1 LKFNTTKI
9 KNLVQEKYVM
19 KFVKLAIVLLPP
31 CSGQYPALLQRGF
44 AGIKMLERLILT
56 LQRAGLG
63 EIVILSQ
70 GSMGDIREKT
80 EENMANDS
88 RFQVEIIWHE
98 QTEKKTQKNWQHIQS
113 LIGSQ
118 NFLLMNGNMVVTATT
133 IQDFIE
139 QSIQE
144 GMLEQDVIVGLEG
157 PQIKLGNIFL
167 SPSSKLEALKNYIK
181 DSNTQRLGNV
191 ISLDGPKHFAKL
203 VEDEPTARQT
213 EKTFINLHKHNYS
226 QFMDFWVNSYFSLKI
241 SSLLVKTSITPNAL
255 TLFGL
260 VIGLLSAWQFAQG
273 SYWGGLLGGL
283 AFVGT
288 AIWDCCDGDV
298 ARLKFMES
306 DFGDTLDT
314 TCDNLNNV
322 ILKKDVKKIKG
333 TGHYL
338 FKGKAQE
345 DYENVINDVGETLIL
360 TSGVRNVV
368 KQLSLYCNKIY
379 NCGGNMTKATKSI
392 APPSYSYHTV
402 SDFDVGVIG
411 WGYKNF
417 TPEFASSR
425 EFEKMTKLD
434 YIGMRYTHNNKD
446 GVRFEPWHV
455 EVI

>member
-1 LKFNTTKI
+1 
-9 KNLVQEKYVM
+9 M

-56 LQRAGLG
+56 LQRAGLN
-63 EIVILSQ
+63 EITILSQ
-70 GSMGDIREKT
+70 GSMGDIRKKI

-88 RFQVEIIWHE
+88 RFQAEITWHE
-98 QTEKKTQKNWQHIQS
+98 QAENKDQEIWQQIKS

-139 QSIQE
+139 QSSQE
-144 GMLEQDVIVGLEG
+144 GVFEQDEIVGLEG

-167 SPSSKLEALKNYIK
+167 SPSSKLETLKNYIK
-181 DSNTQRLGNV
+181 NPNTQTLGNV
-191 ISLDGPKHFAKL
+191 ISLDSPKHFAKL

-213 EKTFINLHKHNYS
+213 ERIFINLHKHYYS

-260 VIGLLSAWQFAQG
+260 VIGLLSAWQFSQG
-273 SYWGGLLGGL
+273 GYWGGLLGGL

-322 ILKKDVKKIKG
+322 FAFTGIMIGAAMNSGFLYALIPFILLGVGGSLIFYFIYFPK
-333 TGHYL
+333 
-338 FKGKAQE
+338 KGKGSFFHGTWIY
-345 DYENVINDVGETLIL
+345 DLIQHL
-360 TSGVRNVV
+360 ASRNFVYIALLFGIFGHMDWFLWLSGFGSN
-368 KQLSLYCNKIY
+368 LFAMALYISK
-379 NCGGNMTKATKSI
+379 K
-392 APPSYSYHTV
+392 
-402 SDFDVGVIG
+402 
-411 WGYKNF
+411 
-417 TPEFASSR
+417 R
-425 EFEKMTKLD
+425 LLD
-434 YIGMRYTHNNKD
+434 R
-446 GVRFEPWHV
+446 
-455 EVI
+455 

>member
-1 LKFNTTKI
+1 
-9 KNLVQEKYVM
+9 M

-56 LQRAGLG
+56 LQRADLD
-63 EIVILSQ
+63 EIAILSQ
-70 GSMGDIREKT
+70 GSIGDTRDKT
-80 EENMANDS
+80 EENIANDP
-88 RFQVEIIWHE
+88 RFKAEITWHE
-98 QTEKKTQKNWQHIQS
+98 QAENKYQETCHQIQS
-113 LIGSQ
+113 FIGSQ

-139 QSIQE
+139 QSSQE
-144 GMLEQDVIVGLEG
+144 GVFEQEEIVSLEG

-181 DSNTQRLGNV
+181 NPNTQTLGNV
-191 ISLDGPKHFAKL
+191 ISLESPKHFAKL

-213 EKTFINLHKHNYS
+213 ESTFINLHKHYYS
-226 QFMDFWVNSYFSLKI
+226 QCMDFWVNSYFSLKI

-260 VIGLLSAWQFAQG
+260 VIGLLSAWQFSQG
-273 SYWGGLLGGL
+273 GYWGGLLGGL

-322 ILKKDVKKIKG
+322 FAF
-333 TGHYL
+333 TG
-338 FKGKAQE
+338 
-345 DYENVINDVGETLIL
+345 I
-360 TSGVRNVV
+360 
-368 KQLSLYCNKIY
+368 
-379 NCGGNMTKATKSI
+379 M
-392 APPSYSYHTV
+392 
-402 SDFDVGVIG
+402 
-411 WGYKNF
+411 
-417 TPEFASSR
+417 
-425 EFEKMTKLD
+425 
-434 YIGMRYTHNNKD
+434 IGMAMNSGFSHALIPYTLLGVGGSLIFYFIYFPKGGIGSFFHGTWIYDLIQHLASRNFVYIAFLFGVFGHMDWFLWLSGFGSNLFAMALYINKKRLLD
-446 GVRFEPWHV
+446 R
-455 EVI
+455 